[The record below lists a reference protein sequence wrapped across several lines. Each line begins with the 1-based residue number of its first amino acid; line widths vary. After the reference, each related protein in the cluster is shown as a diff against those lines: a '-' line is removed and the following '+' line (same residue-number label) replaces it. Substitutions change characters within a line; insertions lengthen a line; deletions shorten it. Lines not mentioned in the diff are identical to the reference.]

1 MFLDTANIE
10 QINNCLKT
18 GVFKGVT
25 TNPTILLKEKTDRF
39 EQIKRILDTDVELL
53 FVQIIGDTVDELYA
67 DYQKLNDIKTE
78 KKIGYKVPMDF
89 KGLEV
94 VKKIKKHNPKAILLG
109 TAIYSADQGIL
120 SALAGCD
127 YVAPYVNRMSN
138 NNIDPYEV
146 ISIMRSF
153 YDDRDLDC
161 KIIAA
166 SFKNTN
172 QILDALKSGAHTCT
186 IPEDLFLQMIN
197 KDLALNAI
205 KVFNNDGRNLDKMT
219 K

>member
-1 MFLDTANIE
+1 MFLDTANID
-10 QINNCLKT
+10 QINNCLRT

-39 EQIKRILDTDVELL
+39 EQIKRILDTDVKLL

-94 VKKIKKHNPKAILLG
+94 VKKIKEHDLKSIVLG

-120 SALAGCD
+120 SALVGCD
-127 YVAPYVNRMSN
+127 YVAPYVNRMLN
-138 NNIDPYEV
+138 NNINPYEV
-146 ISIMRSF
+146 ISSMRSF
-153 YDDRDLDC
+153 YDDRNLDC

-172 QILDALKSGAHTCT
+172 QILNALKAGAHSCT
-186 IPEDLFLQMIN
+186 ISENLFLQMIN
-197 KDLALNAI
+197 KDLAINAI
-205 KVFNNDGRNLDKMT
+205 KVFNNDGKKLDEIT